1 MKTGRGMDIQECY
14 RILKVEQGADWPDV
28 KKSFHT
34 LAWEYHPDRNAGNRT
49 SEEMFKEIS
58 RAYETLERWYQSQP
72 FAYRVYAQS
81 APAGNQ
87 TSPSFEDRLQSFNA
101 LPGGI
106 PNRLLRWT
114 ARVWAWLGRY
124 EAKWLEFDVEKVV
137 TLDPVTAAKGGTIKI
152 KNPAGSFHVQVPG
165 QAPNETVLRIPG
177 KGEIGLFHRVP
188 GDLLLKIRVDPGRS
202 RPREISE
209 YFYQVRVFKDPYQ
222 TPKVRTL
229 ITHEGP
235 IQYRLPQKVKAGQ
248 SFVLKSKPHPK
259 TGKTSHHILVI
270 DLL

>member
-1 MKTGRGMDIQECY
+1 MKPGRGMDIEECY
-14 RILKVEQGADWPDV
+14 RILKVEQGAGWPDV

-34 LAWEYHPDRNAGNRT
+34 LARKHHPDHNAGNRT
-49 SEEMFKEIS
+49 SEEKFKEIS
-58 RAYETLERWYQSQP
+58 RAYETLERWYQSRP
-72 FAYRVYAQS
+72 FAYRVYVRS

-87 TSPSFEDRLQSFNA
+87 TSPSFEDRLQSFDA
-101 LPGGI
+101 FADGI
-106 PNRLLRWT
+106 PNRWFRWT

-137 TLDPVTAAKGGTIKI
+137 TIDPVTAAQGGTIII
-152 KNPAGSFHVQVPG
+152 KNPAGSFHVQVPR
-165 QAPNETVLRIPG
+165 QAPNETVIRVPG

-188 GDLLLKIRVDPGRS
+188 GDLLLKIQVDPGNK

-209 YFYQVRVFKDPYQ
+209 YFYQVRVFKDPLQ

-229 ITHEGP
+229 ITHEGS
-235 IQYRLPQKVKAGQ
+235 IQYRLPKIVKAGQ

-259 TGKTSHHILVI
+259 TGKTNHHILVI
-270 DLL
+270 DFL